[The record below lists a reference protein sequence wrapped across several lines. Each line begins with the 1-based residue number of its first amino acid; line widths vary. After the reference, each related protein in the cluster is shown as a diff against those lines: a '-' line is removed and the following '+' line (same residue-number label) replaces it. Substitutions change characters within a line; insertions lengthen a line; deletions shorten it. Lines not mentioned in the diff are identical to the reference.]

1 MEAAHDQVWYHHEPN
16 GAVAIAHRKHAGL
29 NDRALEREPIT
40 MEDYLN
46 SKMIVEPVRELDVCL
61 ASDGGQLSDGYFWS
75 MSHLVEA
82 VQQLRGHAGARQ
94 VRDAEIGL
102 VTGHTAQV
110 GSAEIVAIFHGY
122 QSTASTTLSMLSRSQ
137 FRLGRVAV

>member
-1 MEAAHDQVWYHHEPN
+1 
-16 GAVAIAHRKHAGL
+16 
-29 NDRALEREPIT
+29 
-40 MEDYLN
+40 
-46 SKMIVEPVRELDVCL
+46 
-61 ASDGGQLSDGYFWS
+61 

-110 GSAEIVAIFHGY
+110 GSALIV
-122 QSTASTTLSMLSRSQ
+122 R
-137 FRLGRVAV
+137 R

>member
-1 MEAAHDQVWYHHEPN
+1 MAGVTPRDMDFAEIYDCFTF
-16 GAVAIAHRKHAGL
+16 AVIYQ
-29 NDRALEREPIT
+29 LEGYGFCKEGEGGPFV
-40 MEDYLN
+40 EDGRIELGGQL
-46 SKMIVEPVRELDVCL
+46 PVNTH
-61 ASDGGQLSDGYFWS
+61 GGQLSDGYFWS

-110 GSAEIVAIFHGY
+110 GSALIV
-122 QSTASTTLSMLSRSQ
+122 R
-137 FRLGRVAV
+137 R